1 MCGVLG
7 GHVMSPLPGTVSI
20 RCRHRRQGSVNAVS
34 KSSKAELISAETSN
48 ACIDTTKPAFCAL
61 PMNTSLDDIDRQLLS
76 LLQTNAREGTA
87 LLARKLG
94 LARTTVVARIARL
107 ERSGVVAGYGVRLG
121 ARLDASTV
129 RAWCSLSVMPRQAR
143 RAAGAGRDARG
154 GRVSAVS
161 GPFDYLVFLRCTSH
175 EQLDRL
181 LDQVGQL
188 EGAPTQTSI
197 VLSRKIDRRS
207 VDG

>member
-1 MCGVLG
+1 
-7 GHVMSPLPGTVSI
+7 
-20 RCRHRRQGSVNAVS
+20 
-34 KSSKAELISAETSN
+34 
-48 ACIDTTKPAFCAL
+48 
-61 PMNTSLDDIDRQLLS
+61 MNTSLDEIDRQLLS

-107 ERSGVVAGYGVRLG
+107 ERSGVVVGYGVRLG

-129 RAWCSLSVMPRQAR
+129 RAWCSLSVMPKAGPAVL
-143 RAAGAGRDARG
+143 RALSAMPEVEE
-154 GRVSAVS
+154 VSAVS

-188 EGAPTQTSI
+188 EGVHQTQTSI

>member
-1 MCGVLG
+1 MCSEQIVE
-7 GHVMSPLPGTVSI
+7 SRANICRTVE
-20 RCRHRRQGSVNAVS
+20 CLHRYDQ
-34 KSSKAELISAETSN
+34 TSLLH
-48 ACIDTTKPAFCAL
+48 PA
-61 PMNTSLDDIDRQLLS
+61 MNTSLDDIDRQLLS

-129 RAWCSLSVMPRQAR
+129 RAWCSLSVMPKAGPAVL
-143 RAAGAGRDARG
+143 RALSAMPEVEE
-154 GRVSAVS
+154 VSAVS

-188 EGAPTQTSI
+188 EGVHQTQTSI